1 MTAAGN
7 DMLMIQRQTGQ
18 PGLPGGALPVP
29 SGAMPDPLPSATP
42 VHGRPAAIWEP
53 LLQRLAADGI
63 SGPQVTA
70 LFAALP
76 AEATQSPMG
85 RKMKEL
91 YRRRFLPAP
100 PPSGKPRQQYY
111 KGVVTEANAR
121 TCADFIKANAAAF
134 DEAQRRYG
142 VPRHVAVALLFV
154 ETRLGRVLGDVK
166 ENAFY
171 TLASMAVSRD
181 PDDIRQWLPQLPGY
195 EKHLGWLK
203 ETMPQRADWAYKET
217 RALVE
222 HMLRDQVPAEHLP
235 GSIYGAVGLCQF
247 MPSNITTYGADGDG
261 DGRVDLFTIPDAV
274 ASLSCY
280 LYKHGWRAGIDRK
293 RQHALLMRYNKS
305 TVYANTAAL
314 ASRLPRGLTDLGGG
328 RHAQFAFAQSVGE
341 GGSQYA
347 LGSFPGAVGL
357 DAPPFFRPAH
367 RGIRRRSRGTGR
379 ARAHARGHQR
389 PQPGRA
395 QRQ

>member
-1 MTAAGN
+1 MRRYRRALLVLMLVGCLGLAACGGTQAADDGSVPIGTRVLEAPEKDTAK
-7 DMLMIQRQTGQ
+7 D
-18 PGLPGGALPVP
+18 GLEEKDLSSRTVAP
-29 SGAMPDPLPSATP
+29 SGAAPVSGLSPVALPAPAGALPDPLPAPATP
-42 VHGRPAAIWEP
+42 VHGTPAAVWQP

-63 SGPQVTA
+63 AGPDVTA

-85 RKMKEL
+85 RKIKEL
-91 YRRRFLPAP
+91 YRKRFMPAP
-100 PPSGKPRQQYY
+100 PVTGKPRMQYY

-121 TCADFIKANAAAF
+121 TCAAFVRENEAAF
-134 DEAQRRYG
+134 RKARESYG
-142 VPRHVAVALLFV
+142 VPPQVAVALLFV

-181 PDDIRQWLPQLPGY
+181 VDSISQWLPQLPGY
-195 EKHLGWLK
+195 QKHLDWFA
-203 ETMPQRADWAYKET
+203 ETMPKRADWAYRET

-247 MPSNITTYGADGDG
+247 MPSNISTYGADGDG

-274 ASLSCY
+274 ASLSHY
-280 LYKHGWRAGIDRK
+280 LYKHGWRAGLSRQ

-305 TVYANTAAL
+305 TVYANTILAL
-314 ASRLPRGLTDLGGG
+314 ADLVAKQLQGKG
-328 RHAQFAFAQSVGE
+328 V
-341 GGSQYA
+341 
-347 LGSFPGAVGL
+347 
-357 DAPPFFRPAH
+357 
-367 RGIRRRSRGTGR
+367 
-379 ARAHARGHQR
+379 
-389 PQPGRA
+389 
-395 QRQ
+395 

>member
-1 MTAAGN
+1 MMRLYRRALLVLMLVGSLALAACGGTQAADDGSVPIGTPVLEAPEKATTTDRLEEKN
-7 DMLMIQRQTGQ
+7 LSSQQVAPSGAT
-18 PGLPGGALPVP
+18 PVSGLPGGALPVP
-29 SGAMPDPLPSATP
+29 SGAMPDPLPAATP
-42 VHGRPAAIWEP
+42 VHGRPAAIWQP

-76 AEATQSPMG
+76 DETTQSPMG

-100 PPSGKPRQQYY
+100 PPSGKPRLQYY

-121 TCADFIKANAAAF
+121 TCANFIKENMAAF
-134 DEAQRRYG
+134 DEAQRRFG

-171 TLASMAVSRD
+171 TLASMAVSRE

-195 EKHLGWLK
+195 EKHLDWLK

-305 TVYANTAAL
+305 TVYANTIL
-314 ASRLPRGLTDLGGG
+314 
-328 RHAQFAFAQSVGE
+328 
-341 GGSQYA
+341 A
-347 LGSFPGAVGL
+347 LGDLVAKQL
-357 DAPPFFRPAH
+357 
-367 RGIRRRSRGTGR
+367 
-379 ARAHARGHQR
+379 
-389 PQPGRA
+389 
-395 QRQ
+395 

>member
-1 MTAAGN
+1 MMRRYRRVLLFLMLVGSLALAACGGTQAADDGSVPIGTPVLEAPEKATKTDRLEEKN
-7 DMLMIQRQTGQ
+7 LSSQQVAPSGAT
-18 PGLPGGALPVP
+18 PVSGLPGGALPVP

-305 TVYANTAAL
+305 TVYANTIL
-314 ASRLPRGLTDLGGG
+314 
-328 RHAQFAFAQSVGE
+328 
-341 GGSQYA
+341 A
-347 LGSFPGAVGL
+347 LGDLVAKQL
-357 DAPPFFRPAH
+357 
-367 RGIRRRSRGTGR
+367 
-379 ARAHARGHQR
+379 
-389 PQPGRA
+389 
-395 QRQ
+395 

>member
-1 MTAAGN
+1 MMRLYRRVLLVLMLVGSLALAACGGTQAADDGSVPIGTPVLEAPEKATKTDRLDEKN
-7 DMLMIQRQTGQ
+7 LSSQQVAPSGAT
-18 PGLPGGALPVP
+18 PVSGLPGGALPVP

-305 TVYANTAAL
+305 TVYANTIL
-314 ASRLPRGLTDLGGG
+314 
-328 RHAQFAFAQSVGE
+328 
-341 GGSQYA
+341 A
-347 LGSFPGAVGL
+347 LGDLVAKQL
-357 DAPPFFRPAH
+357 
-367 RGIRRRSRGTGR
+367 
-379 ARAHARGHQR
+379 
-389 PQPGRA
+389 
-395 QRQ
+395 

>member
-1 MTAAGN
+1 MMRLYRRALLVLMLVGSLALAACGGTQAA
-7 DMLMIQRQTGQ
+7 DDGSVPIGTPVLEAPEKTTTTDRLEEKDLSSQQVAPSGA
-18 PGLPGGALPVP
+18 PPVSALPGGALPVP
-29 SGAMPDPLPSATP
+29 AGAMPDPLPPATP
-42 VHGRPAAIWEP
+42 VHGTPAAIWQP

-100 PPSGKPRQQYY
+100 PSSGKPRLQYY

-121 TCADFIKANAAAF
+121 LCADFVRENAAAF
-134 DEAQRRYG
+134 DAAQRRYG

-171 TLASMAVSRD
+171 TLASMAVSRE

-305 TVYANTAAL
+305 TVYANTIL
-314 ASRLPRGLTDLGGG
+314 
-328 RHAQFAFAQSVGE
+328 
-341 GGSQYA
+341 A
-347 LGSFPGAVGL
+347 LGDLVAKQL
-357 DAPPFFRPAH
+357 
-367 RGIRRRSRGTGR
+367 
-379 ARAHARGHQR
+379 
-389 PQPGRA
+389 
-395 QRQ
+395 

>member
-1 MTAAGN
+1 MMRLYRRVLLFLMLVGSLALAACGGTQAADDGSVPIGTPVLEAPEKATKTDRLEEKN
-7 DMLMIQRQTGQ
+7 LSSQQVAPSGAT
-18 PGLPGGALPVP
+18 PVSGLPGGALPVP

-305 TVYANTAAL
+305 TVYANTIL
-314 ASRLPRGLTDLGGG
+314 
-328 RHAQFAFAQSVGE
+328 
-341 GGSQYA
+341 A
-347 LGSFPGAVGL
+347 LGDLVAKQL
-357 DAPPFFRPAH
+357 
-367 RGIRRRSRGTGR
+367 
-379 ARAHARGHQR
+379 
-389 PQPGRA
+389 
-395 QRQ
+395 

>member
-1 MTAAGN
+1 MMRLYRRVLLFLMLVGSLALAACGGTQAADDGSVPIGTPVLEAPEKATKTDRLEEKN
-7 DMLMIQRQTGQ
+7 LSSQQVAPSGAT
-18 PGLPGGALPVP
+18 PVSGLPGGALPVP

-100 PPSGKPRQQYY
+100 PSSGKPRQQYY

-305 TVYANTAAL
+305 TVYANTIL
-314 ASRLPRGLTDLGGG
+314 
-328 RHAQFAFAQSVGE
+328 
-341 GGSQYA
+341 A
-347 LGSFPGAVGL
+347 LGDLVAKQL
-357 DAPPFFRPAH
+357 
-367 RGIRRRSRGTGR
+367 
-379 ARAHARGHQR
+379 
-389 PQPGRA
+389 
-395 QRQ
+395 

>member
-1 MTAAGN
+1 MMRLYRRVLLVLMLVGSLALAACGGTQAADDGSVPIGTPVLEAPEKATKTDRLEEKN
-7 DMLMIQRQTGQ
+7 LSSQQVAPSGAT
-18 PGLPGGALPVP
+18 PVSGLPGGALPVP
-29 SGAMPDPLPSATP
+29 SGAMPDPLPSATS

-305 TVYANTAAL
+305 TVYANTIL
-314 ASRLPRGLTDLGGG
+314 
-328 RHAQFAFAQSVGE
+328 
-341 GGSQYA
+341 A
-347 LGSFPGAVGL
+347 LGDLVAKQL
-357 DAPPFFRPAH
+357 
-367 RGIRRRSRGTGR
+367 
-379 ARAHARGHQR
+379 
-389 PQPGRA
+389 
-395 QRQ
+395 

>member
-1 MTAAGN
+1 MMRLYRRALLVLMVVGTLALAACGGTQAA
-7 DMLMIQRQTGQ
+7 DDGSVPIGTPVLEAPEKATDTDRLEEKTLSSQQVAPSGAT
-18 PGLPGGALPVP
+18 PVSGLPGGALPVP
-29 SGAMPDPLPSATP
+29 SGAMPDPLPPVNA
-42 VHGRPAAIWEP
+42 VHGTPAAIWQP

-76 AEATQSPMG
+76 DVATQSPMG

-100 PPSGKPRQQYY
+100 PTSGKPRQQYY

-121 TCADFIKANAAAF
+121 ICADFVKENAAAF
-134 DEAQRRYG
+134 TEAQRRYG

-171 TLASMAVSRD
+171 TLASMAVSRE
-181 PDDIRQWLPQLPGY
+181 PDSIRQWLPQLPGY
-195 EKHLGWLK
+195 EKHLDWLR

-247 MPSNITTYGADGDG
+247 MPSNITSYGADGDG

-305 TVYANTAAL
+305 TVYANTIL
-314 ASRLPRGLTDLGGG
+314 
-328 RHAQFAFAQSVGE
+328 
-341 GGSQYA
+341 A
-347 LGSFPGAVGL
+347 LGDLVAKQL
-357 DAPPFFRPAH
+357 
-367 RGIRRRSRGTGR
+367 
-379 ARAHARGHQR
+379 
-389 PQPGRA
+389 
-395 QRQ
+395 

>member
-1 MTAAGN
+1 MMRLYRRVLLFLMLVGSLALAACGGTQAADDGSVPIGTPVLEAPEKATKTDRLEEKN
-7 DMLMIQRQTGQ
+7 LSSQQVAPSGAT
-18 PGLPGGALPVP
+18 PVSGLPGGALPVP

-121 TCADFIKANAAAF
+121 TCADFIKENAAAF

-305 TVYANTAAL
+305 TVYANTIL
-314 ASRLPRGLTDLGGG
+314 
-328 RHAQFAFAQSVGE
+328 
-341 GGSQYA
+341 A
-347 LGSFPGAVGL
+347 LGDLVAKQL
-357 DAPPFFRPAH
+357 
-367 RGIRRRSRGTGR
+367 
-379 ARAHARGHQR
+379 
-389 PQPGRA
+389 
-395 QRQ
+395 

>member
-1 MTAAGN
+1 MMRRYRRVLLVLMLVGSLALAACGGTQAADDGSVPIGTPVLEAPEKATKTDRLEEKN
-7 DMLMIQRQTGQ
+7 LSSQQVAPSGAT
-18 PGLPGGALPVP
+18 PVSGLPGGALPVP

-305 TVYANTAAL
+305 TVYANTIM
-314 ASRLPRGLTDLGGG
+314 
-328 RHAQFAFAQSVGE
+328 
-341 GGSQYA
+341 A
-347 LGSFPGAVGL
+347 LGDLVAKQL
-357 DAPPFFRPAH
+357 
-367 RGIRRRSRGTGR
+367 
-379 ARAHARGHQR
+379 
-389 PQPGRA
+389 
-395 QRQ
+395 

>member
-1 MTAAGN
+1 MMRLYRRVLLFLMLVGSLALAACGGTQAADDGSVPIGTPVLEAPEKATKTDRLEEKN
-7 DMLMIQRQTGQ
+7 LSSQQVAPSGAT
-18 PGLPGGALPVP
+18 PVSGLPGGALPVP

-121 TCADFIKANAAAF
+121 TCADFIKENAAAF

-305 TVYANTAAL
+305 TVYANTIM
-314 ASRLPRGLTDLGGG
+314 
-328 RHAQFAFAQSVGE
+328 
-341 GGSQYA
+341 A
-347 LGSFPGAVGL
+347 LGDLVAKQL
-357 DAPPFFRPAH
+357 
-367 RGIRRRSRGTGR
+367 
-379 ARAHARGHQR
+379 
-389 PQPGRA
+389 
-395 QRQ
+395 

>member
-1 MTAAGN
+1 MMRLYRRVLLVLMLVGSLALAACGGTQAADDGSVPIGTPVLEAPEKATKTDRLEEKN
-7 DMLMIQRQTGQ
+7 LSSQQVAPSGAT
-18 PGLPGGALPVP
+18 PVSGLPGGALPVP

-53 LLQRLAADGI
+53 LLQRLAVDGI

-305 TVYANTAAL
+305 TVYANTIL
-314 ASRLPRGLTDLGGG
+314 
-328 RHAQFAFAQSVGE
+328 
-341 GGSQYA
+341 A
-347 LGSFPGAVGL
+347 LGDLVAKQL
-357 DAPPFFRPAH
+357 
-367 RGIRRRSRGTGR
+367 
-379 ARAHARGHQR
+379 
-389 PQPGRA
+389 
-395 QRQ
+395 

>member
-1 MTAAGN
+1 MMRLYRRVLLVLMLVGSLALAACGGTQAADDGSVPIGTPVLEAPEKATKTDRLEEKN
-7 DMLMIQRQTGQ
+7 LSSQQVAPSGAT
-18 PGLPGGALPVP
+18 PVSGLPGGALPVP

-134 DEAQRRYG
+134 DEVQRRYG

-305 TVYANTAAL
+305 TVYANTIL
-314 ASRLPRGLTDLGGG
+314 
-328 RHAQFAFAQSVGE
+328 
-341 GGSQYA
+341 A
-347 LGSFPGAVGL
+347 LGDLVAKQL
-357 DAPPFFRPAH
+357 
-367 RGIRRRSRGTGR
+367 
-379 ARAHARGHQR
+379 
-389 PQPGRA
+389 
-395 QRQ
+395 

>member
-1 MTAAGN
+1 MMRLYRRVLLVLMLVGSLALAACGGTQAADDGSVPIGTPVLEAPEKATKTDRLEEKN
-7 DMLMIQRQTGQ
+7 LSSQQVAPSGAT
-18 PGLPGGALPVP
+18 PVSGLPGGALPVP

-195 EKHLGWLK
+195 EKHLGWIK

-305 TVYANTAAL
+305 TVYANTIL
-314 ASRLPRGLTDLGGG
+314 
-328 RHAQFAFAQSVGE
+328 
-341 GGSQYA
+341 A
-347 LGSFPGAVGL
+347 LGDLVAKQL
-357 DAPPFFRPAH
+357 
-367 RGIRRRSRGTGR
+367 
-379 ARAHARGHQR
+379 
-389 PQPGRA
+389 
-395 QRQ
+395 

>member
-1 MTAAGN
+1 MMRRYRRVLLVLMLVGSLALAACGGTQAADDGSVPIGTPVLEAPEKATKTDRLEEKN
-7 DMLMIQRQTGQ
+7 LSSQQVAPSGAT
-18 PGLPGGALPVP
+18 PVSGLPGGALPVP

-305 TVYANTAAL
+305 TVYANTIL
-314 ASRLPRGLTDLGGG
+314 
-328 RHAQFAFAQSVGE
+328 
-341 GGSQYA
+341 A
-347 LGSFPGAVGL
+347 LGDLVAKQL
-357 DAPPFFRPAH
+357 
-367 RGIRRRSRGTGR
+367 
-379 ARAHARGHQR
+379 
-389 PQPGRA
+389 
-395 QRQ
+395 

>member
-1 MTAAGN
+1 MMRLYRRVLLVLMLVGSLALAACGGTQAADDGSVPIGTPVLEAPEKATKTDRLEEKN
-7 DMLMIQRQTGQ
+7 LSSQQVAPSGAT
-18 PGLPGGALPVP
+18 PVSGLPGGALPVP

-305 TVYANTAAL
+305 TVYANTIL
-314 ASRLPRGLTDLGGG
+314 
-328 RHAQFAFAQSVGE
+328 
-341 GGSQYA
+341 A
-347 LGSFPGAVGL
+347 LGDLVAKQL
-357 DAPPFFRPAH
+357 
-367 RGIRRRSRGTGR
+367 
-379 ARAHARGHQR
+379 
-389 PQPGRA
+389 
-395 QRQ
+395 

>member
-1 MTAAGN
+1 MMRLYRRVLLFLMLVGSLALAACGGTQAADDGSVPIGTPVLEAPEKATKTDRLEEKN
-7 DMLMIQRQTGQ
+7 LSSQQVAPSGAT
-18 PGLPGGALPVP
+18 PVSGLPGGALPVP

-274 ASLSCY
+274 ASLSFY

-305 TVYANTAAL
+305 TVYANTIL
-314 ASRLPRGLTDLGGG
+314 
-328 RHAQFAFAQSVGE
+328 
-341 GGSQYA
+341 A
-347 LGSFPGAVGL
+347 LGDLVAKQL
-357 DAPPFFRPAH
+357 
-367 RGIRRRSRGTGR
+367 
-379 ARAHARGHQR
+379 
-389 PQPGRA
+389 
-395 QRQ
+395 

>member
-1 MTAAGN
+1 MMRLYRRVLLFLMLVGSLALAACGGTQAADDGSVPIGTPVLEAPEKATKTDRLEEKN
-7 DMLMIQRQTGQ
+7 LSSQQVAPSGAT
-18 PGLPGGALPVP
+18 PVSGLPGGALPVP

-63 SGPQVTA
+63 AGPQVTA

-274 ASLSCY
+274 ASLSFY

-305 TVYANTAAL
+305 TVYANTIL
-314 ASRLPRGLTDLGGG
+314 
-328 RHAQFAFAQSVGE
+328 
-341 GGSQYA
+341 A
-347 LGSFPGAVGL
+347 LGDLVAKQL
-357 DAPPFFRPAH
+357 
-367 RGIRRRSRGTGR
+367 
-379 ARAHARGHQR
+379 
-389 PQPGRA
+389 
-395 QRQ
+395 